1 MAVPMTDN
9 PKRLTRAFFKR
20 HGKQGGLASGER
32 KSRGDREYY
41 AELGRK
47 AAAARKAK
55 KSAKLD
61 DPHSVITE

>member
-1 MAVPMTDN
+1 MKDK
-9 PKRLTRAFFKR
+9 PKLTRAFFAR

-47 AAAARKAK
+47 AAAAKKLKAI
-55 KSAKLD
+55 LNQNT
-61 DPHSVITE
+61 TEPKGHCS

>member
-1 MAVPMTDN
+1 MPDN

-20 HGKQGGLASGER
+20 HGKQGGLASGAR

-47 AAAARKAK
+47 AAAAKKAK
-55 KSAKLD
+55 KSVVSD
-61 DPHSVITE
+61 

>member
-1 MAVPMTDN
+1 MTDT

-32 KSRGDREYY
+32 KSRGDRAYY

-47 AAAARKAK
+47 AAAAKKAK
-55 KSAKLD
+55 KLAS
-61 DPHSVITE
+61 P

>member
-1 MAVPMTDN
+1 MTES

-20 HGKQGGLASGER
+20 HGKAGGLASGAR

-47 AAAARKAK
+47 AAAAKKAK
-55 KSAKLD
+55 KLQFIDS
-61 DPHSVITE
+61 

>member
-1 MAVPMTDN
+1 MPDN

-20 HGKQGGLASGER
+20 HGKQGGLASGEC

-55 KSAKLD
+55 KLQESKAASEVD
-61 DPHSVITE
+61 SV

>member
-1 MAVPMTDN
+1 MPHLRIGDEMTDT

-47 AAAARKAK
+47 AAAAKKAK
-55 KSAKLD
+55 KLKDS
-61 DPHSVITE
+61 

>member
-1 MAVPMTDN
+1 MPDN

-20 HGKQGGLASGER
+20 HGKVGGSTSGQR

-47 AAAARKAK
+47 AAAAKKRKK
-55 KSAKLD
+55 ETL
-61 DPHSVITE
+61 

>member
-1 MAVPMTDN
+1 MTET
-9 PKRLTRAFFKR
+9 PKRLTRAFFAR

-47 AAAARKAK
+47 AAAAKKAK
-55 KSAKLD
+55 KAKKLKD
-61 DPHSVITE
+61 S